1 MVTVNIQPPNEIYG
15 TFARLNYQPWYAIA
29 EFVDNATQN
38 FFERQRELAAADGEP
53 LLKVDIDYDTQSS
66 SLSISDNAH
75 GMGLD
80 ELTRAMK
87 IGTPPPDRSGRSE
100 FGMGMKTAAC
110 WFGPRW
116 SVSTTQLGSAVR
128 YRVVFDIEELAGSG
142 ASSIEVQEEPAGTAD
157 HGTTIRIDDLR
168 KPIVGRQIEKIR
180 KLLTSMY
187 RVDLKT
193 GGIEIRWKGQTLHFT
208 DPALWQQEREDGS
221 IEELRQRI
229 DTCATDPATGDEHI
243 VTGWVGVLQTMSS
256 NDNGFALLRR
266 GRVII
271 GGPEGG
277 WRPQTLL
284 GNVGAP
290 QWKRLVGEIHLDD
303 FPVNFTKDGFA
314 WDGGLED
321 ALIDALDPL
330 VSTYRAFA
338 TNLRVK
344 PKGGGAAPGDFVRV
358 IEEVQEGVNEP
369 SFRRDVTQVT
379 TPAPPGLEI
388 EPETFEAT
396 AAERVPVV
404 LEVPFPSG
412 TMRATLYVKD
422 EGQHAPWLALKPVRN
437 DDLDILLN
445 TAHRFVAASVED
457 EKTRM
462 VIGKVALAVALAE
475 QQARTLYGDN
485 IPAEEVRLLMSTILL
500 HALT

>member
-1 MVTVNIQPPNEIYG
+1 
-15 TFARLNYQPWYAIA
+15 
-29 EFVDNATQN
+29 
-38 FFERQRELAAADGEP
+38 
-53 LLKVDIDYDTQSS
+53 
-66 SLSISDNAH
+66 
-75 GMGLD
+75 
-80 ELTRAMK
+80 
-87 IGTPPPDRSGRSE
+87 
-100 FGMGMKTAAC
+100 
-110 WFGPRW
+110 
-116 SVSTTQLGSAVR
+116 VSTTQLGSAKRFV
-128 YRVVFDIEELAGSG
+128 VVFDIEELASSG
-142 ASSIEVQEEPAGTAD
+142 AAAIDVVEEPAGEGD
-157 HGTTIRIDDLR
+157 HGTTIRIEHLR

-187 RVDLKT
+187 RVDLKS
-193 GGIEIRWKGQTLHFT
+193 GNVEIRWKGQSLQFAE
-208 DPALWQQEREDGS
+208 PALWKQEREDGS
-221 IEELRQRI
+221 VEELRQRI
-229 DTCATDPATGDEHI
+229 DTSAIDPATGEDHI
-243 VTGWVGVLQTMSS
+243 VSGWVGVLQTMSN

-277 WRPQTLL
+277 WRPQKLM
-284 GNVGAP
+284 GNVGSP
-290 QWKRLVGEIHLDD
+290 QWKRLVGELHLDD

-321 ALIDALDPL
+321 ALVDALDPL

-344 PKGGGAAPGDFVRV
+344 PKGGGSAPGDFVRV

-379 TPAPPGLEI
+379 TPLPVGM
-388 EPETFEAT
+388 EPTPESFDAT
-396 AAERVPVV
+396 PAERVPVE

-412 TMRATLYVKD
+412 TMKATLYVKD
-422 EGQHAPWLALKPVRN
+422 EGQHAPWLVLKPVRN

-445 TAHRFVAASVED
+445 TAHRFVAAAVE
-457 EKTRM
+457 EEGTRV

-485 IPAEEVRLLMSTILL
+485 VPAEEVRSLMSTILL